1 MKKLPLLI
9 ATTLLLHSENYT
21 NSIGMEFANIP
32 SGSFMMGRDSNFE
45 EGNDDE
51 LPQHQE
57 SVSSF
62 YMQTTE
68 VTQAQWVAV
77 IGGNPSQFKG
87 RTNPVETVS
96 WYDAKAF
103 IEKLNAKEG
112 TSKYYLPSEAE
123 WEYAARAGS
132 TTAYC
137 FGDDK
142 DGLSEYAWYDAN
154 SNKQTKQTH
163 PVAQKRANKW
173 GLYDMHGNVWE
184 WTSSCYGENY
194 NSGSYTS
201 SEGSSPKVLR
211 GGSWAIVAGDS
222 RSAIRT
228 NSSPADRDKRS
239 GFRVAR
245 MLD

>member
-1 MKKLPLLI
+1 MGEKMKKLLLLI

-21 NSIGMEFANIP
+21 NSIGMEFVEIP
-32 SGSFMMGRDSNFE
+32 SGSFMMGRDPNFE
-45 EGNDDE
+45 EGVSNE
-51 LPQHQE
+51 LPQHRE

-77 IGGNPSQFKG
+77 MGSNPSKFKG

-112 TSKYYLPSEAE
+112 TSKYYLPSEVE

-142 DGLSEYAWYDAN
+142 GGLSEYAWYRDN
-154 SNKQTKQTH
+154 SNEQTH

-184 WTSSCYGENY
+184 WTSSCYSENY
-194 NSGSYTS
+194 NRGYY
-201 SEGSSPKVLR
+201 SEGYKSLR
-211 GGSWAIVAGDS
+211 GGCWNGYAIIS
-222 RSAIRT
+222 RSANR
-228 NSSPADRDKRS
+228 NSISPAYRLS
-239 GFRVAR
+239 YIGFRVAR

>member
-1 MKKLPLLI
+1 MGEKMKKLPLLI

-45 EGNDDE
+45 EGYDNE
-51 LPQHQE
+51 LPQHRE
-57 SVSSF
+57 SVGSF

-77 IGGNPSQFKG
+77 MGSNPSQFKG
-87 RTNPVETVS
+87 RTNPVEKVS

-154 SNKQTKQTH
+154 SNKQTH

-173 GLYDMHGNVWE
+173 GLYDMHGNVYE
-184 WTSSCYGENY
+184 WTSSCYSENY
-194 NSGSYTS
+194 NRGCH
-201 SEGSSPKVLR
+201 SEGYRNLR
-211 GGSWAIVAGDS
+211 GGGWINIASSSRTADRNGDS
-222 RSAIRT
+222 
-228 NSSPADRDKRS
+228 PANRLNDN